1 MKLNVTQKIL
11 VGYVLGFILLLAFAA
26 LTLLNGKK
34 IEATTVALSQ
44 EKIPGLI
51 AVASLK
57 SHVQAQSNH
66 LYALYATNDQATFTT
81 QHEATMTAQLQ
92 DIANARALA
101 EFKPYESKLT
111 EMSSK
116 QEVLT
121 NQFVQIMR
129 QPEVDWDAARVAL
142 SAFSTS
148 ANEMGTA
155 LDDLVKTVS
164 SQTLANA
171 EASRTLT
178 EQLIN
183 IALILAVLT
192 FLGVLAMAYYSHRQ
206 VAVPLRDISDALSG
220 IAARKDLTQ
229 RIRQRSDDEIGAI
242 AIATNNLLEE
252 FQKLAR
258 TLDGTSQ
265 EVNRTTKSLTD
276 ITENARLNMADRNT
290 KLRSATQQFM
300 GDIEA
305 SAKDKTKAVEVDV
318 ELHRAQ
324 MKFIQLHLNEIDE
337 GKQATDRNV
346 NALQTSTAK
355 LQKLAENMQGQIRL
369 LNF

>member
-1 MKLNVTQKIL
+1 MKLSVTQKIL

-34 IEATTVALSQ
+34 IEATTVVLSQ

-66 LYALYATNDQATFTT
+66 LYALYATNDQAIFAK
-81 QHEATMTAQLQ
+81 QHEATMVAQLQ

-155 LDDLVKTVS
+155 LDDLVKMVS

-206 VAVPLRDISDALSG
+206 VAAPLREISDALSG

-229 RIRQRSDDEIGAI
+229 RISQRNDDEIGAI
-242 AIATNNLLEE
+242 ATASNNLLEE

-265 EVNRTTKSLTD
+265 EVNRTTKSLID
-276 ITENARLNMADRNT
+276 MTENARLNMIDRNT
-290 KLRSATQQFM
+290 KLRSATQQFI

-324 MKFIQLHLNEIDE
+324 IKFIQLHLNEIDE
-337 GKQATDRNV
+337 GKQATDRNAS
-346 NALQTSTAK
+346 ALQTSTAK

>member
-1 MKLNVTQKIL
+1 M
-11 VGYVLGFILLLAFAA
+11 
-26 LTLLNGKK
+26 
-34 IEATTVALSQ
+34 
-44 EKIPGLI
+44 P
-51 AVASLK
+51 
-57 SHVQAQSNH
+57 
-66 LYALYATNDQATFTT
+66 
-81 QHEATMTAQLQ
+81 
-92 DIANARALA
+92 
-101 EFKPYESKLT
+101 
-111 EMSSK
+111 
-116 QEVLT
+116 
-121 NQFVQIMR
+121 
-129 QPEVDWDAARVAL
+129 RVAL

-148 ANEMGTA
+148 ANEMGAA

-183 IALILAVLT
+183 IALILAGLT

-229 RIRQRSDDEIGAI
+229 RIRQRSDGEIGAI
-242 AIATNNLLEE
+242 TLATNNLLEE

-276 ITENARLNMADRNT
+276 ITENARLNMVDRNT
-290 KLRSATQQFM
+290 KLRSATQPFM

-305 SAKDKTKAVEVDV
+305 SAKDKMKAIEVDV

-346 NALQTSTAK
+346 NALQTSTGE

-369 LNF
+369 LNL